1 MHAFAHENLFRRE
14 KHKACVSF
22 AVVYATQSCPTLS
35 VTAWTVARQAP
46 LSMGVP
52 RQNTGVGCHFHLQ
65 GIFLTQGLSG
75 HLPQVSYITG
85 RFLTTEPPG
94 KPMCVIM
101 VSQEVSH
108 WLNMQ
113 ADENVLVL
121 NPRRSR
127 TPSCRSHLKGATKL
141 TGGQPRTK
149 DFLATTPASPALCI
163 WLAVHMVLSGVLS
176 FILKF
181 F

>member
-46 LSMGVP
+46 LSMGFP

-94 KPMCVIM
+94 KHKNTGVGSLSLPQQIFLT
-101 VSQEVSH
+101 QES
-108 WLNMQ
+108 N
-113 ADENVLVL
+113 
-121 NPRRSR
+121 
-127 TPSCRSHLKGATKL
+127 
-141 TGGQPRTK
+141 K
-149 DFLATTPASPALCI
+149 D
-163 WLAVHMVLSGVLS
+163 
-176 FILKF
+176 
-181 F
+181 

>member
-1 MHAFAHENLFRRE
+1 MAKWRKIFFYPLQITISKISTTHTRIPWTQEDLASQVAHIAHLKNHWSKPKEITAVISTVTIHMHAFAHENLFRRE

-46 LSMGVP
+46 LSMGFP

-94 KPMCVIM
+94 KLYI
-101 VSQEVSH
+101 SIHISKTTTQWSH
-108 WLNMQ
+108 
-113 ADENVLVL
+113 
-121 NPRRSR
+121 
-127 TPSCRSHLKGATKL
+127 
-141 TGGQPRTK
+141 
-149 DFLATTPASPALCI
+149 
-163 WLAVHMVLSGVLS
+163 
-176 FILKF
+176 
-181 F
+181 